1 MSGVV
6 IFCGLH
12 ANFQQGCIIIKWNQE
27 IHLCEQM
34 RKVFKSE
41 DLESSLQTVKD
52 PNLKDSYP
60 IEEVCKVSENA

>member
-1 MSGVV
+1 MKSRNTS
-6 IFCGLH
+6 F
-12 ANFQQGCIIIKWNQE
+12 
-27 IHLCEQM
+27 CEQM

-41 DLESSLQTVKD
+41 DLESSLETVID

>member
-1 MSGVV
+1 
-6 IFCGLH
+6 
-12 ANFQQGCIIIKWNQE
+12 
-27 IHLCEQM
+27 M

-41 DLESSLQTVKD
+41 DLESSLETVID